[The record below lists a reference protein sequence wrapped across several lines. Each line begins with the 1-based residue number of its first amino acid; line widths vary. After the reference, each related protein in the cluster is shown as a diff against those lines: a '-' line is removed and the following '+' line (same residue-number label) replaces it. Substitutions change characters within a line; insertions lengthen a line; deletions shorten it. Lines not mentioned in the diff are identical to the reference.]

1 MWQIVDVKGIFTTG
15 LSWRPEHF
23 TCLILQIWLHCKH
36 FASPLAFVLSGGQQQ
51 CLDLIRTINVIICH
65 EQQENAQSLPFIDDK
80 SRKNA
85 LTPFCEQ
92 RMHKDPVALR
102 MNKQKTLSEEC
113 TVSALW
119 MFALG
124 VDECVRTSV
133 NPYSLSENTSDR
145 WSKAL
150 KH

>member
-1 MWQIVDVKGIFTTG
+1 MLKGSLQQGCHEDQNTLHVLSCRYDYIVNI
-15 LSWRPEHF
+15 
-23 TCLILQIWLHCKH
+23 

-102 MNKQKTLSEEC
+102 MKKQKTLSEEC
-113 TVSALW
+113 TVSAL
-119 MFALG
+119 
-124 VDECVRTSV
+124 
-133 NPYSLSENTSDR
+133 
-145 WSKAL
+145 
-150 KH
+150 